1 MKSPQ
6 FYFQFEM
13 GKFMNEK
20 NPRYQGFPTP
30 EMMDASDYNLAYE
43 KYLERFADAGDFN
56 FYFVGNVDEQ
66 KLQAFAEKYLACLPG
81 KNSNEKPKYSSF
93 RPLTGK
99 HTKIIEKGKDP
110 KSSVKIIFNGEAE
123 YNSKDAKAMQFLG
136 EILSIKLIE
145 KLREEEGGRCTMR
158 ASGNFQQADIT
169 LFASRV

>member
-30 EMMDASDYNLAYE
+30 ETMDASDYNLAYE

-110 KSSVKIIFNGEAE
+110 KSSVQIIFNGEAE

-136 EILSIKLIE
+136 EILS
-145 KLREEEGGRCTMR
+145 
-158 ASGNFQQADIT
+158 N
-169 LFASRV
+169 